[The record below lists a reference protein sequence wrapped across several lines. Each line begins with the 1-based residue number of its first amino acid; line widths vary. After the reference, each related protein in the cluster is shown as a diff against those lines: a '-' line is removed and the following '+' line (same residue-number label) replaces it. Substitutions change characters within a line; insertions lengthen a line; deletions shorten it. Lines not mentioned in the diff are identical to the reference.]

1 MKARRRPLIAIT
13 MGDPAGVGP
22 EVVMK
27 ALTHSNI
34 LKTCLPLVIGN
45 DQVLR
50 RAAACAEIELELVNI
65 QSIEEMNR
73 ENAGPFLIDLPPNPE
88 EGFPIGCVDARC
100 GRASA
105 GYISHAIE
113 LAMRHEVDGIATAP
127 INKAAMQLAG
137 IPYRGHTEMLADLT
151 DSRSVVMM
159 LVTPGRRAD
168 KEWLRVSHVTTH
180 IPLREVAKSLTQEK
194 VLETTRVSFEG
205 LRQIGIPNPKLAL
218 AALNPHASDEGLMG
232 DEEAR
237 ILQPAVL
244 AAQQQG
250 INIEGPIPA
259 DTVFLRALQGEFD
272 AIVAL
277 YHDQGHIPA
286 KTHGFERA
294 VNVTLGLP
302 IIRTSVDHGTAFDIA
317 WKGLANEA
325 SMVEA
330 ILLAAQMADQ

>member
-1 MKARRRPLIAIT
+1 MKTSRHPVIAIT

-22 EVVMK
+22 EVVLK
-27 ALTHSNI
+27 ALGHAQVRSA
-34 LKTCLPLVIGN
+34 CLPLVIGN
-45 DQVLR
+45 LQVLR
-50 RAAACAEIELELVNI
+50 RAAAYIDTELELI
-65 QSIEEMNR
+65 QAHSIEEIDR
-73 ENAGPFLIDLPPNPE
+73 EGARLYVIDLPPNPE
-88 EGFPIGCVDARC
+88 EGFPIGRVDAHC
-100 GRASA
+100 GQAAA
-105 GYISHAIE
+105 GYISYAIE
-113 LAMRHEVDGIATAP
+113 LAMGRDVDGISTAP

-151 DSRSVVMM
+151 NSRSVAMM
-159 LVTPGRRAD
+159 LVTPGRRAK

-180 IPLREVAKSLTQEK
+180 IPLREVTKTLTQEK
-194 VLETTRVSFEG
+194 VLATVRITFEG
-205 LRQIGIPNPKLAL
+205 LRQIGIPDPRLAL

-237 ILQPAVL
+237 ILRPAVL
-244 AAQQQG
+244 AAQEHG
-250 INIEGPIPA
+250 ISVVGPIPA

-272 AIVAL
+272 AVVAL

-317 WKGLANEA
+317 WKGIANEE